1 MCPSPEWKKSRDRFS
16 SDRVQDFPLTQN
28 LYKSKGKSNG
38 LNLVK
43 CILGLRLSYSVV
55 FVVMNRFPW
64 TISPWTSCPWTE
76 LPWTAPMATLSMAIF
91 HGNSAIAKITIHF
104 LPWTHGPWRTSMAI
118 LTIEAT
124 SMMKCA
130 IYI

>member
-1 MCPSPEWKKSRDRFS
+1 MCPSPEWKKSRGHDVHFA
-16 SDRVQDFPLTQN
+16 DGF
-28 LYKSKGKSNG
+28 NG

-91 HGNSAIAKITIHF
+91 HGNSAIAKITI
-104 LPWTHGPWRTSMAI
+104 
-118 LTIEAT
+118 
-124 SMMKCA
+124 
-130 IYI
+130 